1 VAENSLGRF
10 EQAKADALQ
19 AIPLSPRD
27 PNIGIAY
34 TAIGDGE
41 LDQGHVDAAIE
52 EYRKA
57 IDFGLRRFYVYTNLA
72 AAYAQAGRMDEAK
85 AALAEARQLNPAIT
99 VKWMI
104 EHVPNNPAVFEG
116 LRKAGLPEE

>member
-1 VAENSLGRF
+1 VRAAAENSLSRF

-19 AIPLSPRD
+19 AIPVSPR

-34 TAIGDGE
+34 VAIGDGE
-41 LDQGHVDAAIE
+41 TRPRLCRRSDPKYHN
-52 EYRKA
+52 A

-85 AALAEARQLNPAIT
+85 ATCAEA
-99 VKWMI
+99 
-104 EHVPNNPAVFEG
+104 
-116 LRKAGLPEE
+116 AGLTPQSRSNG